1 LCWQC
6 DKASNAILRCFLS
19 RLVSLRRT
27 ESLADE
33 MVFNVLATE
42 SQRRGRFCP
51 ATASSGLLS
60 SMSTSQ
66 LAAVAFPLG
75 VCELVIARLLRND
88 LMMNAQGLSWEWEYA
103 YSFGRMYCFGGG
115 VLLLAAA

>member
-1 LCWQC
+1 M
-6 DKASNAILRCFLS
+6 
-19 RLVSLRRT
+19 RLISLRRT

-51 ATASSGLLS
+51 ATASSGLPS
-60 SMSTSQ
+60 SMLMSR

-75 VCELVIARLLRND
+75 VCKVVIARLLRND
-88 LMMNAQGLSWEWEYA
+88 LMMNAQGVLWEWEYA
-103 YSFGRMYCFGGG
+103 YSFRRMYCFGGG
-115 VLLLAAA
+115 GVLLVAAA